1 MIKEKLGTLFVKE
14 NETRWNSLYNAMF
27 RLQHFLTRKG
37 DMLEELMEI
46 FKIEQFRPAEVEY
59 VSEYTKVISLRTVV
73 IYCVLLLFSD
83 NEEGSQRFE
92 QTTERKKCAM
102 GYLLP
107 TISMLILKLATLVM
121 DPKIKHLV
129 LSVKGLLDSLSAR

>member
-14 NETRWNSLYNAMF
+14 NDTRWNSLYNAMF

-59 VSEYTKVISLRTVV
+59 VSEYTKVISLRTVQV
-73 IYCVLLLFSD
+73 SD
-83 NEEGSQRFE
+83 HMMIFIFR
-92 QTTERKKCAM
+92 
-102 GYLLP
+102 
-107 TISMLILKLATLVM
+107 
-121 DPKIKHLV
+121 
-129 LSVKGLLDSLSAR
+129 